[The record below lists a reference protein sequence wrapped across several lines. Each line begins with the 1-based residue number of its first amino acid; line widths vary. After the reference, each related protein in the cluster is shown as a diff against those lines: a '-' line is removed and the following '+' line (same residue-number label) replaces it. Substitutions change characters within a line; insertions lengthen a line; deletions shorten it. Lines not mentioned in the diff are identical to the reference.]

1 MSPPA
6 VVTPA
11 LLEAVRERARITDL
25 FEAGALRRAGSEF
38 VTRCPWHDDRRP
50 SLTVSPKR
58 NRVHCFVCGKGSDA
72 IGWLQEQQGLS
83 FQEAVLELARRTG
96 VNVPPGDAEAQRR
109 FEQQWRERRRLMAQR
124 NQQRRQFH
132 RALLE
137 QLVQG
142 GAAARYLQSRGISEE
157 SARRWQLGVAGG
169 RLLIP
174 LSDASGQTLGFC
186 GRALAD
192 QQPKYR
198 NSKSDLLFQRNGVVF
213 GLDQAA
219 EAIRSHGSALLVEGP
234 LDVIQLHQAGFGHAV
249 ACLGTSVSPVQ
260 WHLLQRHGVTHLQL
274 AFDGDAA
281 GQLATERLLE
291 QRQPQLVAGGM
302 AASVLQLPAGQDTDG
317 LIREQG
323 PSAVEG
329 LIAHGR
335 HWLQWRLDRLLE
347 PLASAEQPVALAL
360 LQRVERDGLTLLAQL
375 PDGVLRQ
382 AAEQRIKQ
390 ALSNATG
397 SCIAQAPAARVAA
410 LAPVGQTA
418 RQRAEQR
425 ALRLYVHGPECRPLL
440 AALVLQEPSCR
451 VALEWLC
458 NLTPLAAD
466 GALAALALELAAQ
479 LPDAIGVRLMQAAAP
494 GAEVVAVLQRDAQA
508 ELAAVLDLL
517 EPAAGPQPQP

>member
-1 MSPPA
+1 MSPAA

-58 NRVHCFVCGKGSDA
+58 NRVHCFVCGKGTDA
-72 IGWLQEQQGLS
+72 IGWLQERQGLS

-96 VNVPPGDAEAQRR
+96 VTVAAGDAEAQER
-109 FEQQWRERRRLMAQR
+109 FEQQWRERRRLMAKR
-124 NQQRRQFH
+124 TEQRRQYH

-137 QLVQG
+137 QLEQG
-142 GAAARYLQSRGISEE
+142 GAAAHYLQSRGISEE
-157 SARRWQLGVAGG
+157 SARTWQLGFAAG
-169 RLLIP
+169 RLVIP
-174 LSDASGQTLGFC
+174 LTDATGQTLGFC
-186 GRALAD
+186 GRALGD

-198 NSKSDLLFQRNGVVF
+198 NSASDLLFQRNGVVF
-213 GLDQAA
+213 GLEQAA
-219 EAIRSHGSALLVEGP
+219 GAIRSQGTALLVEGP

-260 WHLLQRHGVTHLQL
+260 WHLLQRHGATHLQL
-274 AFDGDAA
+274 ALDGDAA
-281 GQLATERLLE
+281 GQMATERLLE
-291 QRQPQLVAGGM
+291 QRMPQLVAGAMG
-302 AASVLQLPAGQDTDG
+302 ASVLPLPQGQDADG

-323 PSAVEG
+323 ASAMEG
-329 LIAHGR
+329 LIASGR

-347 PLASAEQPVALAL
+347 PLGGAEAPVALEL
-360 LQRVERDGLTLLAQL
+360 LQRVERDGLALLGQL

-382 AAEQRIKQ
+382 TAEQRLKQ
-390 ALSNATG
+390 ALAVAAGNG
-397 SCIAQAPAARVAA
+397 CAQAPAGRVAA
-410 LAPVGQTA
+410 LAPPGQTA

-479 LPDAIGVRLMQAAAP
+479 LPDAIGMRLVQAAAP
-494 GAEVVAVLQRDAQA
+494 GPEVVAVLQKDAQA

-517 EPAAGPQPQP
+517 EPAAGQ